1 MAKAK
6 LPVKAEV
13 EPGEK
18 EIHYGYE
25 FTADKEGNLFAE
37 VPDELMKIELKA
49 GRLLKA

>member
-6 LPVKAEV
+6 FPHPAEV

-18 EIHYGYE
+18 ETHYGYE
-25 FTADKEGNLFAE
+25 FAADKDGVLIAE